1 MFTPSVTHPIGDFVR
16 KLVPDA
22 MGYVTPYL
30 PQSVLEYI
38 PAANSVVAFLINAVI
53 CIIAVC
59 IVAIGNAPILIYME
73 RKVCAHV
80 QCRLGP
86 MRLGWHGTIQTIADV
101 LKMLFKEVY
110 APKGADKFIF
120 YLAPMVVLIAPFLVL
135 TLIPF
140 DKNMVI
146 ANVPVGIPFI
156 IAVNGFG
163 ILGILL
169 GGWSSNNKYSLLG
182 SLRSGAQMISYEISF
197 AMILLFV
204 VMVSGETNLLSITQ
218 GQEGTILDWWI
229 FKIPVLGFIAFVLFF
244 ISSTAE
250 LNRAPF
256 DIAEAEQELTGGY
269 HTEYNGTAFA
279 MFYLAE
285 YINLVTTSSLAT
297 TCFLGGFYPPLIGV
311 EAVDSVLMMVPGFVW
326 FFAKVYF
333 MIWCYMMVRWT
344 FVRPR
349 VDQLMDFEWKFLL
362 PVNLVLLGLGGAYIV
377 LFG

>member
-1 MFTPSVTHPIGDFVR
+1 MFVPSVTHPIGDFVR
-16 KLVPDA
+16 DWVPRLA
-22 MGYVTPYL
+22 EYL
-30 PQSVLEYI
+30 PANIQSEDL
-38 PAANSVVAFLINAVI
+38 NSVVAFLINAVI

-59 IVAIGNAPILIYME
+59 VVNIGSAPILIYME

-86 MRLGWHGTIQTIADV
+86 MRLGWHGTLQTIADV
-101 LKMLFKEVY
+101 IKMLFKEVY
-110 APKGADKFIF
+110 APSGADKLMF
-120 YLAPMVVLIAPFLVL
+120 YLAPLIVLIAPFIVCA
-135 TLIPF
+135 LIPF
-140 DKNMVI
+140 DKNLVVADVSM
-146 ANVPVGIPFI
+146 GIPLI

-163 ILGILL
+163 VLGILL

-182 SLRSGAQMISYEISF
+182 ALRSGAQMISYEISF

-204 VMVSGETNLLSITQ
+204 VMISGSTSLMDIAQ
-218 GQEGTILDWWI
+218 AQDGTVLDWFI
-229 FKIPVLGFIAFVLFF
+229 FKIPVLGFIAFILFF

-250 LNRAPF
+250 MNRAPF

-269 HTEYNGTAFA
+269 HTEYNGTPFA

-285 YINLVTTSSLAT
+285 YIALVTNSALAA
-297 TCFLGGFYPPLIGV
+297 TCFLGGFHAPCIGV
-311 EAVDSVLMMVPGFVW
+311 AAIDGYLQMVPGVVW
-326 FFAKVYF
+326 LFAKIYF

-362 PVNLVLLGLGGAYIV
+362 PVNLVLLAAGAVWMIFV
-377 LFG
+377 G

>member
-1 MFTPSVTHPIGDFVR
+1 MMIPSVTHPIGDFVR
-16 KLVPDA
+16 ANVPVPELA
-22 MGYVTPYL
+22 YL
-30 PQSVLEYI
+30 INVI
-38 PAANSVVAFLINAVI
+38 FCIIGVCFVAFGA
-53 CIIAVC
+53 A
-59 IVAIGNAPILIYME
+59 IVLVYME

-86 MRLGWHGTIQTIADV
+86 MRLGPHGCIQTVADT
-101 LKMLFKEVY
+101 LKLLFKEVY
-110 APKGADKFIF
+110 APNGADKFLF
-120 YLAPMVVLIAPFLVL
+120 YLAPMVLLTAPFLCL
-135 TLIPF
+135 CMIPF
-140 DKNMVI
+140 DHNLQV
-146 ANVPVGIPFI
+146 ANISVGIPLI

-169 GGWSSNNKYSLLG
+169 GGWASNNKYSLLG

-197 AMILLFV
+197 ALILLFI
-204 VMVSGETNLLSITQ
+204 VMMSGSASLQEITTSQ
-218 GQEGTILDWWI
+218 SGYFWDWWI
-229 FKIPVLGFIAFVLFF
+229 IKAPGLGFLAFVMFL

-297 TCFLGGFYPPLIGV
+297 VCFFGGYLPPCIGIAPVDHILGMI
-311 EAVDSVLMMVPGFVW
+311 PGFVW
-326 FFAKVYF
+326 FFGKVLV
-333 MIWCYMMVRWT
+333 MIWIYMMLRWT

-349 VDQLMDFEWKFLL
+349 VDQLMGLEWKFLL
-362 PVNLVLLGLGGAYIV
+362 PVNLLLLALGAVFISLGWIV
-377 LFG
+377 P

>member
-1 MFTPSVTHPIGDFVR
+1 MFVPSITHPVGDFIREWVP
-16 KLVPDA
+16 KLSA
-22 MGYVTPYL
+22 YL
-30 PQSVLEYI
+30 PEQLQSQTLDSI
-38 PAANSVVAFLINAVI
+38 AAFLINALLCV
-53 CIIAVC
+53 IAVC
-59 IVAIGNAPILIYME
+59 AVNIGSAPILIYME

-101 LKMLFKEVY
+101 IKMLFKEVY
-110 APKGADKFIF
+110 SPSGADKLMF
-120 YLAPMVVLIAPFLVL
+120 YVAPMIVLIAPFIIAA
-135 TLIPF
+135 LIPF
-140 DKNMVI
+140 DHNLIVADIDM
-146 ANVPVGIPFI
+146 GIPMI

-163 ILGILL
+163 VLGILL

-182 SLRSGAQMISYEISF
+182 ALRSGAQMISYEISF

-204 VMVSGETNLLSITQ
+204 VMISGSTSLMDIAQ
-218 GQEGTILDWWI
+218 AQDGTVLDWFI
-229 FKIPVLGFIAFVLFF
+229 FKIPLLGFIAFILFF

-250 LNRAPF
+250 MNRAPF

-269 HTEYNGTAFA
+269 HTEYNGTPFA

-285 YINLVTTSSLAT
+285 YIALVTNSALAA
-297 TCFLGGFYPPLIGV
+297 TCFLGGFHAPCIGV
-311 EAVDSVLMMVPGFVW
+311 EAIDTYLQMVPGVVW
-326 FFAKVYF
+326 LFAKIYF

-362 PVNLVLLGLGGAYIV
+362 PVNLVLLAAGAVWMIFV
-377 LFG
+377 G

>member
-1 MFTPSVTHPIGDFVR
+1 MFVPSVTNPIGDFVR
-16 KLVPDA
+16 ELVPQ
-22 MGYVTPYL
+22 VTAFL
-30 PQSVLEYI
+30 PASLQSETLD
-38 PAANSVVAFLINAVI
+38 SVTAFLINAAI
-53 CIIAVC
+53 C
-59 IVAIGNAPILIYME
+59 IVAVCAVNIGSAPILIYME

-101 LKMLFKEVY
+101 IKMLFKEVY
-110 APKGADKFIF
+110 APSGADKLMF
-120 YLAPMVVLIAPFLVL
+120 YLAPLIVLIAPFMVCA
-135 TLIPF
+135 LIPF
-140 DKNMVI
+140 DHNLVV
-146 ANVPVGIPFI
+146 ANVSRGIPLI

-163 ILGILL
+163 VLGILL

-182 SLRSGAQMISYEISF
+182 ALRSGAQIISYEISF

-204 VMVSGETNLLSITQ
+204 VMISGSTNLMDITMSQQ
-218 GQEGTILDWWI
+218 GTVFDWWI
-229 FKIPVLGFIAFVLFF
+229 FKIPVLGFIAFILFF

-250 LNRAPF
+250 MNRAPF

-269 HTEYNGTAFA
+269 HTEYNGTPFA

-285 YINLVTTSSLAT
+285 YIALVTNSALAT
-297 TCFLGGFYPPLIGV
+297 TCFLGGFHAPCIGIA
-311 EAVDSVLMMVPGFVW
+311 AVDSLLNAVPGVIW
-326 FFAKVYF
+326 FFGKVFF

-362 PVNLVLLGLGGAYIV
+362 PVNLVLLVAGAGWIALLG
-377 LFG
+377 